1 MKETSFIAQNQEK
14 WKHFEQL
21 SESDVRDPGE
31 LSDLFMDITD
41 DLSYAQTFY
50 KRRTVRVYLNQ
61 LAQRIYTGVHIQKR
75 EPLKKLITVWRVSLP
90 IEIYKARK
98 NLLFAL
104 VVFLIW
110 ATLSAVTTH
119 YFPDFAKLNLSE
131 GYMQMT
137 DENIEAGDPLAV
149 YKGRGQF
156 DMFVSI
162 TINNV
167 RVAFLTFIFGIFFTI
182 GTHIFLFKNGMM
194 LGSFQYY
201 FASKGLFVTS
211 FLGIW
216 IHGAF
221 EISAIV
227 LAGGAGI
234 TLGNGWLFPGS
245 YSRLQSVQFSAK
257 SGLKI
262 MLSLVPFFIFAG
274 FLESYVTRNYQEL
287 PDWSKWFLIA
297 FSFSVILFYYIIYP
311 TIVARKH
318 PELLVAKE
326 VDSYIPPLQFD
337 LHKMRTFG
345 KIISDSFRFYGQHFS
360 KFFKFNLWVVFPI
373 ILLLAMFQ
381 NTIYADEMLTEHWF
395 DWSKQ
400 LEIMTGLG
408 FHQVQ
413 DVIVM
418 IVWSVLFSS
427 LFISVIYA
435 FKSLNLDFT
444 WRGMMSEFKRSF
456 FRVWFGN
463 LCLFVAIVALPWYFL
478 LLGIAVLPFL
488 LLNGVVAGF
497 SEASFGQSFRKGWSF
512 SAKSYGF
519 SVLNLLIFTTIFV
532 LFMQPIAFVGS
543 IKQLVESTNL
553 AGASEIMM
561 PDMLDLVADFVR
573 NVATAFGGEGL
584 FWANVSRQVIYA
596 LFIVAVF
603 PLWIISLVFLYLNIE
618 ERESAAGLRKAFQ
631 NFGKRKRF
639 QENSTDFE

>member
-1 MKETSFIAQNQEK
+1 MKETSFIAQNKEK
-14 WKHFEQL
+14 WERFEKL

-31 LSDLFMDITD
+31 LSELFMDITD

-61 LAQRIYTGVHIQKR
+61 LAQRIYTGVNIQKR
-75 EPLKKLITVWRVSLP
+75 ETLKKIITVWRVSLP

-119 YFPDFAKLNLSE
+119 YYPDFAKVNLSE

-137 DENIEAGDPLAV
+137 NENIEAGDPLAV

-156 DMFVSI
+156 EMFVSI
-162 TINNV
+162 TTNNV
-167 RVAFLTFIFGIFFTI
+167 RVAFLTFIFGIFFTV

-201 FASKGLFVTS
+201 FASKGLFITS

-245 YSRLQSVQFSAK
+245 YSRLQSLQFSAK

-287 PDWSKWFLIA
+287 PEWSKWFLIA
-297 FSFSVILFYYIIYP
+297 FSFCLILFYYVIYP
-311 TIVARKH
+311 MIVARKH

-326 VDSYIPPLQFD
+326 VDSYFPPVQFE
-337 LHKMRTFG
+337 LNKIRTFG
-345 KIISDSFRFYGQHFS
+345 KIISDAFRFYGQHFS
-360 KFFKFNLWVVFPI
+360 KFFKFNFLVVFPV
-373 ILLLAMFQ
+373 ILLLAALQ
-381 NTIYADEMLTEHWF
+381 NSVYDEEMLTEHWF

-400 LEIMTGLG
+400 LEIMTGYG
-408 FHQVQ
+408 FHHLQ
-413 DVIVM
+413 DGLVIA
-418 IVWSVLFSS
+418 VWSVLFSG

-435 FKSLNLDFT
+435 FKTMDEDFS
-444 WRGMMSEFKRSF
+444 WRALFSEFKRSF
-456 FRVWFGN
+456 FRVWMGN
-463 LCLFVAIVALPWYFL
+463 LVLFVAIVALPWYFL
-478 LLGIAVLPFL
+478 LLCIALLPFL
-488 LLNGVVAGF
+488 LLNGIVAGF
-497 SEASFGQSFRKGWSF
+497 SDLSFGKSYRKGWSF
-512 SAKSYGF
+512 SAKSYGI
-519 SVLNLLIFTTIFV
+519 SVLNLLIFTVIFA

-543 IKQLVESTNL
+543 IKQIFASTNVMS
-553 AGASEIMM
+553 ASEIMM

-603 PLWIISLVFLYLNIE
+603 PLWIISFVFLYLNIE
-618 ERESAAGLRKAFQ
+618 ERESAAGLRKSFQ
-631 NFGKRKRF
+631 HFGKRKRF
-639 QENSTDFE
+639 QENCTDFE

>member
-1 MKETSFIAQNQEK
+1 MKETSFIAQNKEK
-14 WKHFEQL
+14 WDRFEKL

-31 LSDLFMDITD
+31 LSELFMDITD

-61 LAQRIYTGVHIQKR
+61 LAQRIFTGVHIQRR
-75 EPLKKLITVWRVSLP
+75 ETLKKLITVWRVSLP

-137 DENIEAGDPLAV
+137 NENIESGDPLAV
-149 YKGRGQF
+149 YKGQGQF
-156 DMFVSI
+156 EMFVGI
-162 TINNV
+162 TMNNV
-167 RVAFLTFIFGIFFTI
+167 RVAFLTFIFGIFFTV

-194 LGSFQYY
+194 LGSFQYF

-245 YSRLQSVQFSAK
+245 YSRLQSLQFAAK

-297 FSFSVILFYYIIYP
+297 FSFGIILFYYLIYP
-311 TIVARKH
+311 IVVARRH

-326 VDSYIPPLQFD
+326 VDVYAPPVRFELQ
-337 LHKMRTFG
+337 KIRNFG
-345 KIISDSFRFYGQHFS
+345 LIISDSFRFYGRHFS
-360 KFFKFNLWVVFPI
+360 TFFTFNALVIFPL
-373 ILLLAMFQ
+373 ILLIVSFQ
-381 NTIYADEMLTEHWF
+381 NTVYVEEMLTEHWF

-400 LEIMTGLG
+400 LEIMTGYG
-408 FHQVQ
+408 FHHLQ
-413 DVIVM
+413 DWIAVAL
-418 IVWSVLFSS
+418 WSVVFSS
-427 LFISVIYA
+427 MFVSVMYA
-435 FKSLNLDFT
+435 FHSIETGFSWHTCFRFYQKKIL
-444 WRGMMSEFKRSF
+444 
-456 FRVWFGN
+456 RVWLGN
-463 LCLFVAIVALPWYFL
+463 LLLFVLIVSLPWYL
-478 LLGIAVLPFL
+478 LILCIALLPFV
-488 LLNGVVAGF
+488 LLNGLVAGF
-497 SEASFGQSFRKGWSF
+497 SETTFATRFRNGWRF
-512 SAKSYGF
+512 SAKSYGL
-519 SVLNLLIFTTIFV
+519 SILNLLIFTFIFA

-543 IKQLVESTNL
+543 IKQVFGS
-553 AGASEIMM
+553 ASLMDAAEVMM
-561 PDMLDLVADFVR
+561 PDMLDLIADFVK
-573 NVATAFGGEGL
+573 NVANAFGGEGL
-584 FWANVSRQVIYA
+584 FWANFSRQVIYG
-596 LFIVAVF
+596 LFIIAVF
-603 PLWIISLVFLYLNIE
+603 PLWIISVVFLYLNIE

-631 NFGKRKRF
+631 HFGKRKRF
-639 QENSTDFE
+639 QENSSDFE

>member
-1 MKETSFIAQNQEK
+1 MKETSFIAQNKEK
-14 WKHFEQL
+14 WERFEKL

-31 LSDLFMDITD
+31 LSELFMDITD

-61 LAQRIYTGVHIQKR
+61 LAQRIYTGVNIQKR
-75 EPLKKLITVWRVSLP
+75 ETLKKLITVWRVSLP
-90 IEIYKARK
+90 IEIFKARK

-119 YFPDFAKLNLSE
+119 YYPDFAKVNLSE

-137 DENIEAGDPLAV
+137 NENIEAGDPLAV

-156 DMFVSI
+156 EMFVSI

-201 FASKGLFVTS
+201 FASKGLFITS

-245 YSRLQSVQFSAK
+245 YSRLQSLQFSAK

-287 PDWSKWFLIA
+287 PEWSKWFLIA
-297 FSFSVILFYYIIYP
+297 FSFCLILSYYVIYP
-311 TIVARKH
+311 MIVARKY

-326 VDSYIPPLQFD
+326 VDSYFPPFQFE
-337 LHKMRTFG
+337 LNKIRTFG

-360 KFFKFNLWVVFPI
+360 KFFKFNFLVIFPV
-373 ILLLAMFQ
+373 ILLLAALQ
-381 NTIYADEMLTEHWF
+381 NSVYAEEMLTEHWF

-400 LEIMTGLG
+400 LEIMTGYG
-408 FHQVQ
+408 FHHFQ
-413 DVIVM
+413 DVFVIA
-418 IVWSVLFSS
+418 VWSVLFSG
-427 LFISVIYA
+427 LFLSVIYA
-435 FKSLNLDFT
+435 FKTMDEEFS
-444 WRGMMSEFKRSF
+444 WRGLFSECKRSF
-456 FRVWFGN
+456 FRVWIGN
-463 LCLFVAIVALPWYFL
+463 LALFAAIIALPWYFL
-478 LLGIAVLPFL
+478 LLGIALLPFL
-488 LLNGVVAGF
+488 LLNGIVGGF
-497 SEASFGQSFRKGWSF
+497 SETSFGISYRKGWSF
-512 SAKSYGF
+512 NAKSYGI
-519 SVLNLLIFTTIFV
+519 SVLNLLIFSVIFA

-543 IKQLVESTNL
+543 IKQIFESTNVMNT
-553 AGASEIMM
+553 SEIMM
-561 PDMLDLVADFVR
+561 PDMLDLVADFVK

-584 FWANVSRQVIYA
+584 FWANFSRQVIYA

-603 PLWIISLVFLYLNIE
+603 PLWIISFVFLYLNIE
-618 ERESAAGLRKAFQ
+618 EQESAAGLRKAFQ
-631 NFGKRKRF
+631 HFGKRKRF

>member
-1 MKETSFIAQNQEK
+1 MKETSFIAQNKEK
-14 WKHFEQL
+14 WERFEKL

-31 LSDLFMDITD
+31 LSELFMDITD

-61 LAQRIYTGVHIQKR
+61 LAQRIYTGVNIQKR
-75 EPLKKLITVWRVSLP
+75 ETLKKLITVWRVSLP

-119 YFPDFAKLNLSE
+119 YYPDFAKVNLSE

-137 DENIEAGDPLAV
+137 NENIEAGDPLAV

-156 DMFVSI
+156 EMFVSI

-201 FASKGLFVTS
+201 FASKGLFITS

-245 YSRLQSVQFSAK
+245 YSRLQSLQFSAK

-287 PDWSKWFLIA
+287 PEWSKWFLIA
-297 FSFSVILFYYIIYP
+297 FSFCLILFYYVIYP
-311 TIVARKH
+311 MIVARKH

-326 VDSYIPPLQFD
+326 VDSYFPPVQFE
-337 LHKMRTFG
+337 LNKIRTFG

-360 KFFKFNLWVVFPI
+360 KFFKFNFLVIFPV
-373 ILLLAMFQ
+373 ILLLAALQ
-381 NTIYADEMLTEHWF
+381 NSVYAEEMLTEHWF
-395 DWSKQ
+395 DWSKK
-400 LEIMTGLG
+400 LEIMTGYG
-408 FHQVQ
+408 FHQLQ
-413 DVIVM
+413 DVFVIA
-418 IVWSVLFSS
+418 VWSVLFSG
-427 LFISVIYA
+427 LFLSVIYA
-435 FKSLNLDFT
+435 FKTMDEEFS
-444 WRGMMSEFKRSF
+444 WRGLFSECKRSF
-456 FRVWFGN
+456 FRVWIGN
-463 LCLFVAIVALPWYFL
+463 LALFAAIVALPWYFL
-478 LLGIAVLPFL
+478 LLGIALLPFL
-488 LLNGVVAGF
+488 LLNGVVGGF
-497 SEASFGQSFRKGWSF
+497 SETSFGKSYRKGWSF
-512 SAKSYGF
+512 SAKSYGI
-519 SVLNLLIFTTIFV
+519 SVLNLLIFTVIFA

-543 IKQLVESTNL
+543 IKQIFESTNVMST
-553 AGASEIMM
+553 SEIMM
-561 PDMLDLVADFVR
+561 PDMLDLVADFVK

-584 FWANVSRQVIYA
+584 FWANFSRQVIYA

-603 PLWIISLVFLYLNIE
+603 PLWIISFVFLYLNIE
-618 ERESAAGLRKAFQ
+618 EQESAAGLRKAFQ
-631 NFGKRKRF
+631 HFGKRKRF